1 MGSVEQD
8 RNRIDEYCR
17 HEEALLA
24 SFGKERAKP
33 ENAEEILQYLTE
45 NGLIDLGDVQA
56 QIADMN
62 LEKQI
67 KEFHSHDIWQGKD
80 GRWRTY
86 IFDENAPKKRKLVAK
101 KTKHKL
107 LEFLVKRQYPDAPVI
122 EQATIRTLYPLW
134 LEHKSLM
141 IADTYITRI
150 KTDWKK
156 YYENDPIVDR
166 PIESF
171 NKIELESWIL
181 HLIKDHEMTKNCFY
195 NASMIIRQVFQYA
208 YDSEILKENT
218 FDRVKK
224 DLGRLFRKVRK
235 PMDETQTY
243 TNEEIEALEDM
254 IWNDFRQDG
263 RKIHR
268 LAPLAVLFQLYTG
281 MRVSEVCALKYSD
294 ILENGKLHIQRM
306 LVKDTGEVRERTKG
320 FEGERTVYLPEK
332 AREIIRATLDFRKEN
347 NILSDEFIF
356 SVTDKPFPERT
367 INEYLERYCKRLDIP
382 YRSSHKLRKTALSSM
397 VNAGISL
404 NAVRAFAGHVDESTT
419 LKYYVFDREKESTR
433 NEQFE
438 RALSFR

>member
-1 MGSVEQD
+1 MEESKKRNMIRDGHAEMPFTSV
-8 RNRIDEYCR
+8 RNEVPR
-17 HEEALLA
+17 LA
-24 SFGKERAKP
+24 S
-33 ENAEEILQYLTE
+33 AEEILQYAVE

-86 IFDENAPKKRKLVAK
+86 VYDENAPKKRRLVAK

-107 LEFLVKRQYPDAPVI
+107 LEYLMKQQYPEVEII
-122 EQATIRTLYPLW
+122 EQPTIRTIFPLW

-150 KTDWKK
+150 KSDWKK
-156 YYENDPIVDR
+156 YYENDPIIDR
-166 PIESF
+166 PIVSL

-195 NASMIIRQVFQYA
+195 NASLIIRQVFQYA
-208 YDSEILKENT
+208 YDSEVLKENT

-224 DLGRLFRKVRK
+224 DLGRLFKKVRK
-235 PMDETQTY
+235 PMDETQIY
-243 TNEEIEALEDM
+243 TNEEIAALEAL
-254 IWNDFRQDG
+254 IWDDFRQKG
-263 RKIHR
+263 RKVHR

-281 MRVSEVCALKYSD
+281 MRVSEVCALRYSD

-306 LVKDTGEVRERTKG
+306 LVRDTGEIRERTKG
-320 FEGERTVYLPEK
+320 FDGERTVYLPEK
-332 AREIIRATLDFRKEN
+332 AREIIQATLAFRKEN
-347 NILSDEFIF
+347 KIVCGEFIF
-356 SVTDKPFPERT
+356 SIKDKPFPERT
-367 INEYLERYCKRLDIP
+367 INEYLERYCQRLGIP

-404 NAVRAFAGHVDESTT
+404 NAVRSFAGHVDESTT

-438 RALSFR
+438 RALSFK

>member
-1 MGSVEQD
+1 M
-8 RNRIDEYCR
+8 NPIDEKIQ
-17 HEEALLA
+17 LNITTA
-24 SFGKERAKP
+24 SSP
-33 ENAEEILQYLTE
+33 EDILQYIVD
-45 NGLIDLGDVQA
+45 NGLIDLGDVQT

-67 KEFHSHDIWQGKD
+67 KEFHSHDIWQGRD

-86 IFDENAPKKRKLVAK
+86 IHDENAPKKRRLVAK

-107 LEFLVKRQYPDAPVI
+107 LEFLIQQNCPDAEVI
-122 EQATIRTLYPLW
+122 EQPTIRTLYPLW

-141 IADTYITRI
+141 IAETYITRI

-166 PIESF
+166 PFESL
-171 NKIELESWIL
+171 NKIELESWVL

-195 NASMIIRQVFQYA
+195 NASLIIRQVFQYA
-208 YDSEILKENT
+208 YDSEIIKTNT

-235 PMDETQTY
+235 PMDETQIY
-243 TNEEIEALEDM
+243 TNEEIAALEKL
-254 IWNDFRQDG
+254 IWDDFSQKG
-263 RKIHR
+263 RKVHR

-294 ILENGKLHIQRM
+294 ILDNGKLHVQRM
-306 LVKDTGEVRERTKG
+306 LVRDTGEIRERTKG
-320 FEGERTVYLPEK
+320 FEGERMVYLPEK
-332 AREIIRATLDFRKEN
+332 ARKIIQATLDFRKEN
-347 NILSDEFIF
+347 DTTCNEFIF
-356 SVTDKPFPERT
+356 SITDKPFPERT
-367 INEYLERYCKRLDIP
+367 INEYLERYCKRLEIP

-438 RALSFR
+438 HALSFR

>member
-1 MGSVEQD
+1 M
-8 RNRIDEYCR
+8 
-17 HEEALLA
+17 L
-24 SFGKERAKP
+24 SFSSS
-33 ENAEEILQYLTE
+33 EEILQYVVE

-67 KEFHSHDIWQGKD
+67 KEFHPNEIWRGKD

-86 IFDENAPKKRKLVAK
+86 IHDENAPKKRRLVAK

-107 LEFLVKRQYPDAPVI
+107 LEFLLQQQYPEAEII
-122 EQATIRTLYPLW
+122 EQATIRSLYPLW

-141 IADTYITRI
+141 TADTYITRI
-150 KTDWKK
+150 KSDWKK

-166 PIESF
+166 PIESL

-195 NASMIIRQVFQYA
+195 NSSLIIRQIFQYA
-208 YDSEILKENT
+208 YDSEIIKVNT

-224 DLGRLFRKVRK
+224 NLGRLFRKVHK
-235 PMDETQTY
+235 PLDETQIY
-243 TNEEIEALEDM
+243 TNEEIAALEKLVWD
-254 IWNDFRQDG
+254 DFRQKG
-263 RKIHR
+263 RKVHR

-281 MRVSEVCALKYSD
+281 MRVSEVCVLKYSD
-294 ILENGKLHIQRM
+294 ILDNGKLHVQRM
-306 LVKDTGEVRERTKG
+306 LVKDTGEVKERTKG
-320 FEGERTVYLPEK
+320 YEGERMVYLPEK
-332 AREIIRATLDFRKEN
+332 ARNIIQATLDFRKEN
-347 NILSDEFIF
+347 NISCKDYIF

-367 INEYLERYCKRLDIP
+367 INEYLERYCHRLGIP

>member
-1 MGSVEQD
+1 MEQNI
-8 RNRIDEYCR
+8 NRLDEYCR
-17 HEEALLA
+17 REEALPA
-24 SFGKERAKP
+24 SCWKERAKP
-33 ENAEEILQYLTE
+33 ANAEEILQYLTE

-86 IFDENAPKKRKLVAK
+86 IHDEDAPKKRRLVAK
-101 KTKHKL
+101 KTKRKL
-107 LEFLVKRQYPDAPVI
+107 LEFLMKQQYPDAPVI

-141 IADTYITRI
+141 TADTYITRI

-166 PIESF
+166 PIESL
-171 NKIELESWIL
+171 NKIELERWVL

-195 NASMIIRQVFQYA
+195 NASIIIRQVFQYA
-208 YDSEILKENT
+208 YDSEILRENT

-235 PMDETQTY
+235 PMDETQIY
-243 TNEEIEALEDM
+243 TNEEIAALEKMVWD
-254 IWNDFRQDG
+254 DFRQKG
-263 RKIHR
+263 RKVHR

-294 ILENGKLHIQRM
+294 ILENGKLHVQRM
-306 LVKDTGEVRERTKG
+306 LVKDTGEVKERTKG
-320 FEGERTVYLPEK
+320 YEGERVVYLSEK
-332 AREIIRATLDFRKEN
+332 ARNIIQATLDFREEN
-347 NILSDEFIF
+347 DISSNDFIF

-367 INEYLERYCKRLDIP
+367 INEYLERYCNRLGIP
-382 YRSSHKLRKTALSSM
+382 YRSSHKLRKTAISSM
-397 VNAGISL
+397 VNAGVSL

-419 LKYYVFDREKESTR
+419 LKYYVFDREKESKR

>member
-1 MGSVEQD
+1 MEESKKRNMIRDGYAEMPLTSV
-8 RNRIDEYCR
+8 RNEVPR
-17 HEEALLA
+17 LA
-24 SFGKERAKP
+24 S
-33 ENAEEILQYLTE
+33 AEEILQYAVE

-80 GRWRTY
+80 SRWRTY
-86 IFDENAPKKRKLVAK
+86 VYDENAPKKRRLVAK

-107 LEFLVKRQYPDAPVI
+107 LEYLMKQQYPEVEII
-122 EQATIRTLYPLW
+122 EQPTIRTIFPLW

-150 KTDWKK
+150 KSDWKK
-156 YYENDPIVDR
+156 YYENDPIIDR
-166 PIESF
+166 PIVSL

-195 NASMIIRQVFQYA
+195 NASLIIRQVFQYA
-208 YDSEILKENT
+208 YDSEVLKENT

-224 DLGRLFRKVRK
+224 DLGRLFKKVRK
-235 PMDETQTY
+235 PMDETQIY
-243 TNEEIEALEDM
+243 TNEEIAALEAL
-254 IWNDFRQDG
+254 IWDDFRQKG
-263 RKIHR
+263 RKVHR

-306 LVKDTGEVRERTKG
+306 LVRDTGEIRERTKG
-320 FEGERTVYLPEK
+320 FDGERTVYLPEK
-332 AREIIRATLDFRKEN
+332 AREIIQATLAFRKEN
-347 NILSDEFIF
+347 KIVCDEFIF
-356 SVTDKPFPERT
+356 SIKDKPFPERT
-367 INEYLERYCKRLDIP
+367 INEYLERYCKRLGIP

-404 NAVRAFAGHVDESTT
+404 NAVRSFAGHVDESTT

-438 RALSFR
+438 RALSFK